1 MNIDEEERKWI
12 VRPYSDEE
20 KDFLSKE
27 FAYGTEGRLRQLLG
41 RIVID
46 IKRYGEVLDDP
57 DKKNSHEHM
66 LGQIACGRSAAL
78 GIAIHYADKHG
89 VHSGPI
95 AVYSGD
101 ENPVDYIRYEDII
114 SHEVSGQQ
122 QSIHHTRAKLPA

>member
-1 MNIDEEERKWI
+1 MNIDGEEHNRI
-12 VRPYSDEE
+12 VRPYSSEE
-20 KDFLSKE
+20 IEFLDKE

-46 IKRYGEVLDDP
+46 IKRFREVLDDP
-57 DKKNSHEHM
+57 DKNNAHEHM

-78 GIAIHYADKHG
+78 GIAVHYADKHG
-89 VHSGPI
+89 IYSGPV

-114 SHEVSGQQ
+114 PPKDSGIHENVHQ
-122 QSIHHTRAKLPA
+122 TRVTLPA